1 MRIDP
6 VNIDENNPYKDLSPL
21 DKIMRRVAILV
32 AFVGVFIWALKV
44 VFGI

>member
-6 VNIDENNPYKDLSPL
+6 VNVNETDPYKDLSPL

-32 AFVGVFIWALKV
+32 AFVGVFIWFYKV
-44 VFGI
+44 VFG